1 MNIHYLQHVPFEGL
15 GSMEALLKSGGHRL
29 TRIRLYLEEAFPQ
42 PHEIDWLIVMGGP
55 MGVHDGDQYPW
66 LTREKAFISQVIQQ
80 GKLVLG
86 ICLGAQL
93 IATVLGAQVTRSSDR
108 EIGWFDIERD
118 PLIAT
123 SIFAK
128 AFPQQLKVFH
138 WHGETFAIPAGAV
151 PLASSAACKNQG
163 FIYDERVLALQF
175 HLETTMATAQ
185 ALIDHCADELDG
197 STYVQPAT
205 TMLENPERFGRIN
218 QVMAAVLDIFENRH
232 RQLNNA

>member
-15 GSMEALLKSGGHRL
+15 GSMEALLKNRGHQL
-29 TRIRLYLEEAFPQ
+29 TRTRLYLEEAFPQ
-42 PHEIDWLIVMGGP
+42 PNEIDWLIVMGGP

-66 LTREKAFISQVIQQ
+66 LTREKAFISEVIHQ
-80 GKLVLG
+80 GKPVLG

-93 IATVLGAQVTRSSDR
+93 IAAVLGAQVTRNSAR

-118 PLIAT
+118 PLIAN

-138 WHGETFAIPAGAV
+138 WHGETFAIPAGAI

-175 HLETTMATAQ
+175 HLETTLATAQ
-185 ALIDHCADELDG
+185 KLIDHCADELDD
-197 STYVQPAT
+197 STYVQSAS

-218 QVMAAVLDIFENRH
+218 QVMAAVLDIFEDHH